1 MPAGH
6 DGREG
11 PDEDVD
17 ALFAVLMEEPLT
29 DAQRADPAF
38 LAEHRAAAADVAL
51 LRAQLVTLG
60 DALAG
65 PRPAPRPDPRPA
77 QRPARRRHPRVRS
90 LGLVGALAAAFACAV
105 LGIGRLGTHGTDDK
119 AAGSAADS
127 AAAGGS
133 GAKSAAGPGY
143 LACARLVAEGT
154 VTVVR
159 RLPDTGTERVT
170 LRVTRAYKPARTA
183 GEVDVVVASDARI
196 RVGSR
201 LLVGVA
207 RGAST
212 AGLSAVGEAEIAPE
226 RAWIVRD
233 LPGSRTAPCPGT

>member
-6 DGREG
+6 DGRDG

-38 LAEHRAAAADVAL
+38 MAEHRAAADDVAL
-51 LRAQLVTLG
+51 LRAQLGTLG

-65 PRPAPRPDPRPA
+65 PRPVPRPEHRPG
-77 QRPARRRHPRVRS
+77 RRRHPRVRS

-119 AAGSAADS
+119 AAGAAADS

-170 LRVTRAYKPARTA
+170 LRVTRSYKPARTA

-207 RGAST
+207 RGVPT
-212 AGLSAVGEAEIAPE
+212 ADLSAVGEAEIAPE

-233 LPGSRTAPCPGT
+233 LPGSRTASCPGT

>member
-1 MPAGH
+1 MPAAH
-6 DGREG
+6 DGRDG
-11 PDEDVD
+11 PGEDVE

-38 LAEHRAAAADVAL
+38 MAEHRVAAADVSL
-51 LRAQLVTLG
+51 LRAQLGSLG

-65 PRPAPRPDPRPA
+65 PRRVPRPEP
-77 QRPARRRHPRVRS
+77 RPARRHPGMRS
-90 LGLVGALAAAFACAV
+90 LGLVCALAAAFACAV
-105 LGIGRLGTHGTDDK
+105 LGVGRLGAHGTDDK
-119 AAGSAADS
+119 AAGAAADS
-127 AAAGGS
+127 AAAGES

-154 VTVVR
+154 VTGVTH
-159 RLPDTGTERVT
+159 LPGTGTERVT

-183 GEVDVVVASDARI
+183 PEVDVVVGSDARI
-196 RVGSR
+196 RAGSR

-207 RGAST
+207 RDA
-212 AGLSAVGEAEIAPE
+212 AAADLYAVGEAEIAPQ

-233 LPGSRTAPCPGT
+233 LPGSRTASCPGT